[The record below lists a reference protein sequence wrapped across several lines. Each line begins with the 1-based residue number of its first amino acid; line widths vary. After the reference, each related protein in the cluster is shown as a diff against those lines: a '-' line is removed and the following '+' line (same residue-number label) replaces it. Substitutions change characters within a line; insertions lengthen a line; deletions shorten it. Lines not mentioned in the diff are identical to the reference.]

1 MLFLYLIVFLAKD
14 YWEAEPD
21 KKESMRGLIK
31 GFNLKKG
38 KNRVLIELVAL
49 LIFFW
54 NLESDVGQCHNE
66 SAAYV
71 VSLGS

>member
-49 LIFFW
+49 LIFSGILNQMW
-54 NLESDVGQCHNE
+54 V
-66 SAAYV
+66 SATTSQRPMWLV
-71 VSLGS
+71 